1 MRDSDAGLLKQ
12 LDGWYA
18 AQCNGDWEHTY
29 GITIKTVDN
38 PGWYFKVE
46 LTDTYLTGRAF
57 AEISENRGND
67 KEAFLCM
74 VKDRAFIGC
83 CPPSRLYEVISIF
96 LHWADGGS
104 TQPAPGRID
113 S

>member
-18 AQCNGDWEHTY
+18 AQCNGEWD
-29 GITIKTVDN
+29 
-38 PGWYFKVE
+38 FKVE